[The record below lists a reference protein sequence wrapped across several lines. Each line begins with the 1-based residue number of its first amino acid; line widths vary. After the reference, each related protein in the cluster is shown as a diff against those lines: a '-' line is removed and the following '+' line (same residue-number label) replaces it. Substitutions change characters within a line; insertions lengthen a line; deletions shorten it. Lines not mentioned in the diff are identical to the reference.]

1 MKKLYFIFFFA
12 FVSLFAAAQTM
23 TVNTNDG
30 KQVVFNLS
38 EIQDVVFSDETPDIP
53 QTPPRIGDFLFDDGT
68 WSTYQ
73 KEGATPIAIVFY
85 VGEATVYGDRTSFYT
100 LKDGITPM
108 EEIHGYAV
116 ALNDATMVDGEKT
129 TVWWSAWV
137 NNDEGAGCSTG
148 TEDFLWYTNTKSIAA
163 SAEAKGG
170 LSPADDNY
178 PAAYYA
184 SIAYEAVC
192 PAPENTSGWFLPS
205 AYQFK
210 YIYDRAYFDE
220 DNSGRACVANSFAAL
235 GSDNAVPLLTD
246 DAEFWTSTEYVD
258 SYGYSNWAYYFNF
271 DARSINPGF
280 IANYRKNSG
289 MRVRPVIVF

>member
-1 MKKLYFIFFFA
+1 MKKSYFVFLFA
-12 FVSLFAAAQTM
+12 FISCCAVAQTM
-23 TVNTNDG
+23 TVNTIDG
-30 KQVVFNLS
+30 KQVVFNLT

-53 QTPPRIGDFLFDDGT
+53 QSSARIGDYLFDDGT
-68 WSTYQ
+68 WSTHL
-73 KEGATPIAIVFY
+73 KGDATPIAIVFY
-85 VGEATVYGDRTSFYT
+85 VGEATVYGDHTSFYT
-100 LKDGITPM
+100 LKDGVTPM
-108 EEIHGYAV
+108 EEIHGYAI
-116 ALNDATMVDGEKT
+116 ALNDATIADGENF
-129 TVWWSAWV
+129 TVWWSAWN

-148 TEDFLWYTNTKSIAA
+148 TEDFLGYTNTKSITA

-170 LSPADDNY
+170 LSSADDNY

-184 SIAYEAVC
+184 SVAYEEVC

-210 YIYDRAYFDE
+210 YIFDRAYFDE

-235 GSDNAVPLLTD
+235 GIDKAVPLLTD

-271 DARSINPGF
+271 DARSISPGF

>member
-1 MKKLYFIFFFA
+1 
-12 FVSLFAAAQTM
+12 M
-23 TVNTNDG
+23 TINTIDG
-30 KQVVFNLS
+30 KQVVFNLT

-53 QTPPRIGDFLFDDGT
+53 QSSARIGDYLFDDGT
-68 WSTYQ
+68 WSTHL
-73 KEGATPIAIVFY
+73 KGDATPIAIVFY
-85 VGEATVYGDRTSFYT
+85 VGEATVYGDQTSFYT
-100 LKDGITPM
+100 LKDGVTPM
-108 EEIHGYAV
+108 EEIHGYAI
-116 ALNDATMVDGEKT
+116 ALNDATIADGENF
-129 TVWWSAWV
+129 TVWWSAWN

-148 TEDFLWYTNTKSIAA
+148 TEDFLGYTNTKSITA

-170 LSPADDNY
+170 LSSADDNY

-184 SIAYEAVC
+184 SVAYEEVC

-210 YIYDRAYFDE
+210 YIFDRAYFDE
-220 DNSGRACVANSFAAL
+220 DNSGRACVANSFAVL
-235 GSDNAVPLLTD
+235 GIDKAVPLLTD

>member
-1 MKKLYFIFFFA
+1 MKKFYFVF
-12 FVSLFAAAQTM
+12 LFALISCCAVAQTM
-23 TVNTNDG
+23 TVNTIDG
-30 KQVVFNLS
+30 KQVVFNLT

-53 QTPPRIGDFLFDDGT
+53 QSSARIGDYLFDDGT
-68 WSTYQ
+68 WSTHL
-73 KEGATPIAIVFY
+73 KGDASPIAIVFY
-85 VGEATVYGDRTSFYT
+85 VGEATVYGDHTSFYT
-100 LKDGITPM
+100 LKDGVTPM
-108 EEIHGYAV
+108 EEIHGYAI
-116 ALNDATMVDGEKT
+116 ALNDATIADGEIF
-129 TVWWSAWV
+129 TVWWSAWN

-148 TEDFLWYTNTKSIAA
+148 TEDFLGYTNTKSITA
-163 SAEAKGG
+163 SAEAEGG
-170 LSPADDNY
+170 LSCADDNY

-184 SIAYEAVC
+184 SVAYEEVC

-210 YIYDRAYFDE
+210 YIFDRAYFDE

-235 GSDNAVPLLTD
+235 GIDKAVPLLTD

>member
-1 MKKLYFIFFFA
+1 MKKSYFVFLFA
-12 FVSLFAAAQTM
+12 FISCCAVAQTM
-23 TVNTNDG
+23 TVNTIDG
-30 KQVVFNLS
+30 KQVVFNLT

-53 QTPPRIGDFLFDDGT
+53 QSSARIGDYLFDDGT
-68 WSTYQ
+68 WSTHL
-73 KEGATPIAIVFY
+73 KGDASPIAVVFY
-85 VGEATVYGDRTSFYT
+85 VGEATVYGDHTSFYT
-100 LKDGITPM
+100 LKDGVTPM
-108 EEIHGYAV
+108 EEIHGYAI
-116 ALNDATMVDGEKT
+116 ALNDATIADGENF
-129 TVWWSAWV
+129 TVWWSAWN

-148 TEDFLWYTNTKSIAA
+148 TEDFLGYTNTKSITA

-170 LSPADDNY
+170 LSSADDNY

-184 SIAYEAVC
+184 SVAYEEVC

-210 YIYDRAYFDE
+210 YIFDRAYFDE

-235 GSDNAVPLLTD
+235 GIDKAVPLLTD

-271 DARSINPGF
+271 DARSISPGF

>member
-148 TEDFLWYTNTKSIAA
+148 TEDFLGYTNTKSIAA

-184 SIAYEAVC
+184 SIAYEA
-192 PAPENTSGWFLPS
+192 
-205 AYQFK
+205 
-210 YIYDRAYFDE
+210 
-220 DNSGRACVANSFAAL
+220 AAL